1 MGDEPMTLRYALI
14 PAIALL
20 AACGG
25 EQANNE
31 VNAANLAEENLTN
44 EFVPTNDVNL
54 DENLVDN
61 NVVDNNTV
69 DNNTVNA
76 Y

>member
-1 MGDEPMTLRYALI
+1 MGDGPMTLRYALI

-25 EQANNE
+25 NEATNE
-31 VNAANLAEENLTN
+31 VNAANIAEENLAN
-44 EFVPTNDVNL
+44 EFVPVNEVGNL
-54 DENLVDN
+54 DGN
-61 NVVDNNTV
+61 NIVDNNTV

>member
-1 MGDEPMTLRYALI
+1 MTLRYALI

-25 EQANNE
+25 EATNE
-31 VNAANLAEENLTN
+31 VNAANIAEENLTN

-54 DENLVDN
+54 DGNLVDEN
-61 NVVDNNTV
+61 LVDNNTV